1 MTKKYIALDLELLCN
16 KNGIERHKGGE
27 LIENHAFCVK
37 DTCTNLDNSSF
48 VQPINKRKVNL
59 YTRNLLGITESDFD
73 GAPSFE
79 QVANSFEEW
88 AEKHDVEMWMSWGD
102 VDYTKIREAYQMAR
116 IKLPTALSKVYYD
129 AQIGYQRK
137 SFSYNRVGLNRAL
150 ENEGVFH
157 NLGTHRALD
166 DAKKIPMIINQ
177 CL

>member
-16 KNGIERHKGGE
+16 KNGIERHKGGV
-27 LIENHAFCVK
+27 IEIGACVF
-37 DTCTNLDNSSF
+37 DAEGVILDEFSSF